1 MKVVI
6 EKKTVEVEEIKY
18 FADDGTECASEAE
31 CKTYERRKQTEY
43 VEKMFRKLSPKRIND
58 PLVYEFYGEEDAD
71 IFLIKAECEYD
82 YDVILSDY
90 FANKVSS
97 MDLEGLRYNK
107 PVSFPAELIICSG
120 YDWVTVWGTK
130 EQFKEEI
137 KRLYEEFCE

>member
-18 FADDGTECASEAE
+18 FADDGTLCASEEE
-31 CKTYERRKQTEY
+31 CKTYERRKQIEY
-43 VEKMFRKLSPKRIND
+43 VRNMFKKLSPKQIHD
-58 PLVYEFYGEEDAD
+58 PLVYEFYGEDAD
-71 IFLIKAECEYD
+71 IFLVKVESEYD

-90 FANKVSS
+90 FASLTLA
-97 MDLEGLRYNK
+97 MDLEGLKYNK
-107 PVSFPAELIICSG
+107 PASFPAELVICSG
-120 YDWVTVWGTK
+120 YEWTTVWGTK